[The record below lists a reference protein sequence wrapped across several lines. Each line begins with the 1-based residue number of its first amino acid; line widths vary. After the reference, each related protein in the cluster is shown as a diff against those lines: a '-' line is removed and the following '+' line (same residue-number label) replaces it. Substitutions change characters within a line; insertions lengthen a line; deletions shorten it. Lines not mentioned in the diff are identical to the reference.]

1 MTRVEAGIFSFTA
14 PAPADDDGSY
24 LRWHLLDHMPEQYQ
38 LPGIVLAQRWIAD
51 GDYPDHR
58 IAAAGPLG
66 DIGNVVSY
74 LVADPVEQTF
84 AEFMDLGRRLA
95 DKGRVPERRP
105 SLALRMLALLHQ
117 QAAPRVLVSDE
128 VVPFR
133 PHRGVMVVVEEPT
146 GARPD
151 RWLQWLR
158 TDHYP
163 SVLEVPGTAGA
174 WMFGSTRAW
183 TLPAAARG
191 DAVYATVLYLD
202 DDPLAITKALTP
214 LIERRWASGDVR
226 PLFAGPLRTM
236 VEWEAWR

>member
-14 PAPADDDGSY
+14 PAPANDDGSY

-51 GDYPDHR
+51 GDYPDRR

-95 DKGRVPERRP
+95 DKGRFPERRP

-133 PHRGVMVVVEEPT
+133 PHRGVMVVVEQPT

-163 SVLEVPGTAGA
+163 SLLEAPGTAGA

-183 TLPAAARG
+183 TLPAAGRG

-202 DDPLAITKALTP
+202 DNPLAITKALTP
-214 LIERRWASGDVR
+214 LIEQRWASGDVR